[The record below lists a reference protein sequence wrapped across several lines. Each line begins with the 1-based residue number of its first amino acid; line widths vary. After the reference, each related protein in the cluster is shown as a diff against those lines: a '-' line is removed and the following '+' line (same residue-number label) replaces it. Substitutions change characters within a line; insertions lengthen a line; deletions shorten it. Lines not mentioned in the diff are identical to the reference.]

1 MEELKTISDLAQLGG
16 GVAIGFGAI
25 GAGLGIGFATKGL
38 MDAIS
43 RQPEVSGK
51 AFGFFLLGAAL
62 SNMEFN
68 ATFLVSAISFLV
80 FVFIMNKIFYA
91 PLTDIIEKREK
102 LVDDTLNE
110 AKNSRDKASGI
121 LTERENKLTKA
132 RDDSKKIISSSVEK
146 ANADSKEMIL
156 KAKDDSTNEIN
167 SKKADLAAQ
176 NSDVQSRLSD
186 TVNELANVITTKI
199 LG

>member
-1 MEELKTISDLAQLGG
+1 
-16 GVAIGFGAI
+16 
-25 GAGLGIGFATKGL
+25 
-38 MDAIS
+38 
-43 RQPEVSGK
+43 
-51 AFGFFLLGAAL
+51 
-62 SNMEFN
+62 MEFN

>member
-1 MEELKTISDLAQLGG
+1 
-16 GVAIGFGAI
+16 
-25 GAGLGIGFATKGL
+25 
-38 MDAIS
+38 
-43 RQPEVSGK
+43 
-51 AFGFFLLGAAL
+51 
-62 SNMEFN
+62 MEFN

-102 LVDDTLNE
+102 LVYDTLNE
-110 AKNSRDKASGI
+110 AKNSRDKASDI

-146 ANADSKEMIL
+146 ANADSKEMML
-156 KAKDDSTNEIN
+156 KAKNDSTNEIN

-176 NSDVQSRLSD
+176 NSDIQSRLD
-186 TVNELANVITTKI
+186 NTVNELANVITTKI

>member
-1 MEELKTISDLAQLGG
+1 
-16 GVAIGFGAI
+16 
-25 GAGLGIGFATKGL
+25 
-38 MDAIS
+38 
-43 RQPEVSGK
+43 
-51 AFGFFLLGAAL
+51 
-62 SNMEFN
+62 MEFN

-132 RDDSKKIISSSVEK
+132 RDDKKKIISSSVEK
-146 ANADSKEMIL
+146 ANTDSKEMIF
-156 KAKDDSTNEIN
+156 
-167 SKKADLAAQ
+167 
-176 NSDVQSRLSD
+176 
-186 TVNELANVITTKI
+186 
-199 LG
+199 

>member
-1 MEELKTISDLAQLGG
+1 
-16 GVAIGFGAI
+16 
-25 GAGLGIGFATKGL
+25 
-38 MDAIS
+38 
-43 RQPEVSGK
+43 
-51 AFGFFLLGAAL
+51 
-62 SNMEFN
+62 MEFN

-110 AKNSRDKASGI
+110 AKNSRNKASDI

-146 ANADSKEMIL
+146 ANADSKEMML
-156 KAKDDSTNEIN
+156 KAKNDSTNEIN

-176 NSDVQSRLSD
+176 NSDIQSRLD
-186 TVNELANVITTKI
+186 NTVNELANVITTKI

>member
-1 MEELKTISDLAQLGG
+1 
-16 GVAIGFGAI
+16 
-25 GAGLGIGFATKGL
+25 
-38 MDAIS
+38 
-43 RQPEVSGK
+43 
-51 AFGFFLLGAAL
+51 
-62 SNMEFN
+62 MEFN

-110 AKNSRDKASGI
+110 AKNSRDKASDI

-146 ANADSKEMIL
+146 ANADSKEMML
-156 KAKDDSTNEIN
+156 KAKNDSTNEIN

-176 NSDVQSRLSD
+176 NSDIQSRLD
-186 TVNELANVITTKI
+186 NTVNELANVITTKI

>member
-1 MEELKTISDLAQLGG
+1 
-16 GVAIGFGAI
+16 
-25 GAGLGIGFATKGL
+25 
-38 MDAIS
+38 
-43 RQPEVSGK
+43 
-51 AFGFFLLGAAL
+51 
-62 SNMEFN
+62 MEFN

-146 ANADSKEMIL
+146 ANADSKQMIF

-186 TVNELANVITTKI
+186 TENELANVITTKI

>member
-1 MEELKTISDLAQLGG
+1 
-16 GVAIGFGAI
+16 
-25 GAGLGIGFATKGL
+25 
-38 MDAIS
+38 
-43 RQPEVSGK
+43 
-51 AFGFFLLGAAL
+51 
-62 SNMEFN
+62 MEFN
-68 ATFLVSAISFLV
+68 ATFLVSVVSFLA
-80 FVFIMNKIFYA
+80 FVAIMNKIFYA

-110 AKNSRDKASGI
+110 AKNSRDKASDI

-146 ANADSKEMIL
+146 ANADSKEMML
-156 KAKDDSTNEIN
+156 KAKNDSTNEIN

-176 NSDVQSRLSD
+176 NSDIQSRLD
-186 TVNELANVITTKI
+186 NTVNELANVITTKI

>member
-1 MEELKTISDLAQLGG
+1 
-16 GVAIGFGAI
+16 
-25 GAGLGIGFATKGL
+25 
-38 MDAIS
+38 
-43 RQPEVSGK
+43 
-51 AFGFFLLGAAL
+51 
-62 SNMEFN
+62 MEFN

-80 FVFIMNKIFYA
+80 FVFIMNMIFYA

-110 AKNSRDKASGI
+110 AKNSRDKASSI

>member
-1 MEELKTISDLAQLGG
+1 
-16 GVAIGFGAI
+16 
-25 GAGLGIGFATKGL
+25 
-38 MDAIS
+38 
-43 RQPEVSGK
+43 
-51 AFGFFLLGAAL
+51 
-62 SNMEFN
+62 MEFN

-121 LTERENKLTKA
+121 LTERENKLTRA

-156 KAKDDSTNEIN
+156 KAKDDSVNEIN
-167 SKKADLAAQ
+167 AQKADLAAQ
-176 NSDVQSRLSD
+176 NSNVKSQLDS

>member
-1 MEELKTISDLAQLGG
+1 
-16 GVAIGFGAI
+16 
-25 GAGLGIGFATKGL
+25 
-38 MDAIS
+38 
-43 RQPEVSGK
+43 
-51 AFGFFLLGAAL
+51 
-62 SNMEFN
+62 MEFN

-156 KAKDDSTNEIN
+156 KAKDDSVNEIN
-167 SKKADLAAQ
+167 AQKADLAAQ
-176 NSDVQSRLSD
+176 NSNVKSQLDS